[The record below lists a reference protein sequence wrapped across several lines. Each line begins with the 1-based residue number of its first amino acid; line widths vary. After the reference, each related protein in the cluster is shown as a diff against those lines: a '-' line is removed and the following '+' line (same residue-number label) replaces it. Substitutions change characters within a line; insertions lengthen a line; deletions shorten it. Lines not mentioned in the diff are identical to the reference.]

1 MASKHCQNRAKS
13 RRRAQVNRRAAEA
26 PPAPFQ
32 FDYSV
37 PAPRCEHSGFQTA
50 RALRDG
56 SPDFLPKQSLYTGLQ
71 TAELRAQKYDVKAQY
86 LRGELERHTRDD
98 DVVDQN
104 AAYSESTTA
113 PHFVSLLQS

>member
-1 MASKHCQNRAKS
+1 MSTKHCQNRAKS

-32 FDYSV
+32 C
-37 PAPRCEHSGFQTA
+37 AHSGFQTA

-56 SPDFLPKQSLYTGLQ
+56 SLDFLPTP
-71 TAELRAQKYDVKAQY
+71 ELRAQKYDVKGQY
-86 LRGELERHTRDD
+86 LRGELDLHIRDD
-98 DVVDQN
+98 DVVDQH

>member
-1 MASKHCQNRAKS
+1 MMASKHCENRAKS

-32 FDYSV
+32 
-37 PAPRCEHSGFQTA
+37 CEHSGFQTA

-56 SPDFLPKQSLYTGLQ
+56 SLDFLPKRSLYVGLQ
-71 TAELRAQKYDVKAQY
+71 TPELRAQKYDVKGQY
-86 LRGELERHTRDD
+86 LRGELDLHIRDD

-113 PHFVSLLQS
+113 PHFVSLLQRLALVR